1 MFKAT
6 LRQILARGSIIGINQ
21 LFILIAIP
29 VLASRLDLYVFGQ
42 IAIGFTLAQLSWI
55 ISDWGVQHLSIE
67 EWGKKKNLTEK
78 NKFTSSVIVLN
89 ILISTLCLLI
99 IYGLIFIKVIE
110 FSTFFFICLTPS
122 ILLGAVYPLWYFQV
136 NRSPSEIIVP
146 TFLSRIIFITL
157 IYFFA
162 KSNETA
168 YWAFLAQGINFFF
181 ITLFSFYRISSK
193 YNFRWTKVNFLD
205 IKNLEKKCR
214 PYLINAITNNQV
226 NTLWGFGLA
235 IIGGP
240 LAMAIFNLG
249 DQIYRA
255 GGALTNI
262 IAQSV
267 RINFIGK
274 SFINIRFT
282 LLFFILFYVILSIC
296 INLLT
301 SNVIEYFFSDQ
312 YKSAIPI
319 IQIMIIAWGLHA
331 IVKLL
336 NYPILG
342 ETHGANWVNQI
353 TYKILF
359 LHALAFLFWMIFLSG
374 PMSLAV
380 MFTIVIG
387 CQLLIFLFHIFQKI
401 R

>member
-1 MFKAT
+1 M
-6 LRQILARGSIIGINQ
+6 
-21 LFILIAIP
+21 IA
-29 VLASRLDLYVFGQ
+29 
-42 IAIGFTLAQLSWI
+42 
-55 ISDWGVQHLSIE
+55 
-67 EWGKKKNLTEK
+67 
-78 NKFTSSVIVLN
+78 
-89 ILISTLCLLI
+89 
-99 IYGLIFIKVIE
+99 
-110 FSTFFFICLTPS
+110 
-122 ILLGAVYPLWYFQV
+122 
-136 NRSPSEIIVP
+136 P
-146 TFLSRIIFITL
+146 TFLSRIIFIAL

-181 ITLFSFYRISSK
+181 ITLFSFYRIFSK
-193 YNFRWTKVNFLD
+193 YNFRWAKVNFLD

-214 PYLINAITNNQV
+214 PFLINAITNNQV
-226 NTLWGFGLA
+226 NTLWGFGLT

-249 DQIYRA
+249 DLIYRA
-255 GGALTNI
+255 GGALSNI

-267 RINFIGK
+267 RIHFIGK

-282 LLFFILFYVILSIC
+282 FLFFVLLYTFLSIC

-301 SNVIEYFFSDQ
+301 SNVIEYFFSDP

-319 IQIMIIAWGLHA
+319 IQIMVIAWGLHA

-342 ETHGANWVNQI
+342 ETHGAAWVNQI

-359 LHALAFLFWMIFLSG
+359 LHALAFFFWIVFLNGPLSMAVIFT
-374 PMSLAV
+374 V
-380 MFTIVIG
+380 VIG
-387 CQLLIFLFHIFQKI
+387 CQLLIFLFYIFQKA
-401 R
+401 RLDKSYAE